1 MNIDMLFPTL
11 TGDMTKLAPAD
22 PMGSD
27 GNAQE
32 FEDMLVQQSKSQQEN
47 SRPQK
52 KTEDKEAPEKPEQ
65 KSTQEDEAAEKGGE
79 LAATLVTSQPVVPIT
94 VFEEAEVKVAE
105 DGIVILEPVSMEGAV
120 VEQPAEGIVEA
131 VEVQPE
137 EAAQQEQPVEGQF
150 QEAAGTVVEAPKE
163 EQPKAVEG
171 QKVQPETVAEGRDK
185 PEVTVQKAQPDS
197 KPQDEEMDSNV
208 EQESQ
213 PVFQDVKAAPV
224 KVGDAH
230 LVHFAQEPVEPEN
243 SKQLAGLLS
252 RAMQEGADVV
262 RVQLNPIELGNVTI
276 ELSRTAA
283 GELTIVMNPENVRAA
298 NILNAHAENLIASLA
313 EKGENVVSVQ
323 VNMPEDT
330 ENAGMMMN
338 PDGHNGQN
346 REDEDDG
353 KKKKQE
359 SRTEGVSAADFLSQ
373 LRLGLVGNVE

>member
-22 PMGSD
+22 PMSSD

-52 KTEDKEAPEKPEQ
+52 KAEDKEAPEKPEQ

-105 DGIVILEPVSMEGAV
+105 DGTVILEPVSMEGVA

-137 EAAQQEQPVEGQF
+137 EAAQQGQPVGGQF

-243 SKQLAGLLS
+243 SQQLAGLLS
-252 RAMQEGADVV
+252 RAMQEGADMVL
-262 RVQLNPIELGNVTI
+262 VQLNPIELGSVTI

-283 GELTIVMNPENVRAA
+283 GELTIVMNPDNARAA

-313 EKGENVVSVQ
+313 EKGENVVSVH

-330 ENAGMMMN
+330 ENAGMMMD

-353 KKKKQE
+353 KKKKRE

-373 LRLGLVGNVE
+373 LRLGLIGNVE

>member
-11 TGDMTKLAPAD
+11 TVDMTKSAPAD
-22 PMGSD
+22 PMSSD

-52 KTEDKEAPEKPEQ
+52 KAEDKEAPEKPEQ

-105 DGIVILEPVSMEGAV
+105 DGTVILEPVSMEGVA

-213 PVFQDVKAAPV
+213 PVFQDVKAVPV

-230 LVHFAQEPVEPEN
+230 LVHFVQEPVEPEN
-243 SKQLAGLLS
+243 SQQLAGLLS
-252 RAMQEGADVV
+252 RAMQEGADMVL
-262 RVQLNPIELGNVTI
+262 VQLNPIELGSVTI

-283 GELTIVMNPENVRAA
+283 GELTIVMNPDNARAA

-313 EKGENVVSVQ
+313 EKGENVVSVH

-330 ENAGMMMN
+330 ENAGMMMD

-346 REDEDDG
+346 REDEDDE
-353 KKKKQE
+353 KKKKRE

-373 LRLGLVGNVE
+373 LRLGLIGNVE

>member
-11 TGDMTKLAPAD
+11 TVDMTKSAPAD
-22 PMGSD
+22 PMSSD

-105 DGIVILEPVSMEGAV
+105 DGTVILEPVSMEGVA

-163 EQPKAVEG
+163 EQPKAAEG

-185 PEVTVQKAQPDS
+185 PEITVQKAQPDS

-230 LVHFAQEPVEPEN
+230 LVHFVQEPVEPEN
-243 SKQLAGLLS
+243 SQQLAGLLS

-298 NILNAHAENLIASLA
+298 NILNSHAENLIASLA